1 MIFRKLYYVL
11 RMLLGVKDT
20 TVRVV
25 FDALFTQWL
34 SNHGLFINTWSVNGV
49 KQYIESRRLW
59 SSRFQI
65 DRRENLKSYY
75 VLL

>member
-34 SNHGLFINTWSVNGV
+34 SNDGLFINTSSVNGV
-49 KQYIESRRLW
+49 KEYIESRRLW
-59 SSRFQI
+59 SSHFQI